1 MESTEQFDQIFN
13 EIQNMSYNFV
23 KELNKGEVKNF
34 NELFNKYIK
43 RIEEFGEKIPTLLK
57 NIREFEIY

>member
-43 RIEEFGEKIPTLLK
+43 RIEEFGE
-57 NIREFEIY
+57 

>member
-1 MESTEQFDQIFN
+1 
-13 EIQNMSYNFV
+13 MSYNFV

-43 RIEEFGEKIPTLLK
+43 HIEEFGE
-57 NIREFEIY
+57 